1 MSRRPGQP
9 PDHVEALPP
18 IVGGGSDTA
27 AETAGLSAALRPGN
41 QVVVILESSAPNW
54 GEISRSTTDLPT
66 NTHLGWLSE
75 LFFKQLGGLT
85 MLAAGIGS
93 LLVAYGGIM
102 LMTVALPFVASYLL
116 DCIVQVLRNNGLKL
130 FLAAL
135 AMTVVVAGGGYLLW
149 QYGVSNPP
157 VTPETLASMG
167 MVAQMLATYSTALAL
182 FAFVIRTGSL
192 LWKTRRRA
200 A

>member
-1 MSRRPGQP
+1 
-9 PDHVEALPP
+9 
-18 IVGGGSDTA
+18 
-27 AETAGLSAALRPGN
+27 
-41 QVVVILESSAPNW
+41 
-54 GEISRSTTDLPT
+54 
-66 NTHLGWLSE
+66 
-75 LFFKQLGGLT
+75 
-85 MLAAGIGS
+85 
-93 LLVAYGGIM
+93 M

-116 DCIVQVLRNNGLKL
+116 DGIVQVLRNNGLKL

-135 AMTVVVAGGGYLLW
+135 AMSVVVAFGGYLLW

-182 FAFVIRTGSL
+182 FAFVIRTVSL